1 MKKVYFILYWCASAF
16 LSVSASHITP
26 LNFDQLTVEDGLSQS
41 EVTCL
46 LKDRQGFVWIGTK
59 SGLNRYDGHGFKHY
73 LHNPFDSTTISSDQI
88 FSLHEDSRGRLWV
101 GTARGLSRL
110 DPTNNRFIS
119 QVRPEKGKNLLITAL
134 TEDYQQTLW
143 VATHQG
149 LTHLSLEGK
158 ILEKPFLANQLIRC
172 VFQDKKK
179 EIWIGTNHGL
189 QRIVQQKTVKPQ
201 LVSTDYQN
209 NRLLS
214 VFSHIQAPVQAITED
229 SAGNLWIATHNG
241 LYRIDPS
248 RQTVKLFERSVG
260 LTDHVITCLMIDHQ
274 QVLWVGMQQAGICR
288 FKLDNQGNPSFL
300 DTIQEDWKS
309 RKGLRN
315 NFITV
320 LYEGKAPHEDI
331 VWIGLVDSG
340 VHLYSRSKNSF
351 RHWDGILA
359 TGQSSRANLVFALHT
374 DAFGSLWIGSYQ
386 GLYQVNRQTHDFR
399 VFRHEKNNLNTLNA
413 DEIQCIFS
421 DKTGTLWV
429 GTTKGL
435 NRFDRQRKRFVR
447 VPLAN
452 NQPLTVLKIYQDI
465 QGLLWLGTYG
475 GVWQLD
481 PQTLHSQLFDNQ
493 EQKPNSTTTTKNNYS
508 LYPSAA
514 IQEDANGNLWV
525 GTAKGINKIDCK
537 TRQIIHFENDP
548 TNTQSLISERI
559 MHILLDHNKQL
570 WICGDKGL
578 SKVVNTNGRQSFVN
592 YAKQAGLPN
601 GMIYSA
607 LADQNNRFWLSTNLG
622 LSCFDPQQN
631 TFKNYDVHD
640 GLASNEFNMGAFC
653 QSADGELFFG
663 GIGSV
668 VSFNP
673 LHMVT
678 NQHRP
683 NVAITSFEKA
693 GKTLSF
699 DSLMAQ
705 KGSIELNYNENI
717 FSFQFAALDFTNPQK
732 NQYAYR
738 LEGLDNQW
746 IFYENRRFVN
756 FTNLPSGSYV
766 LHLKAANGNGIWNN
780 TQQLSIPVNIHPPF
794 WQTWWFYVLSAL
806 LMIVIA
812 KGFYNYRVRLK
823 VKRLL
828 EIERVKLEENER
840 VRQLAARDLH
850 DEFGNTIT
858 RISVLTELIKNRL
871 NESNQEILA
880 LLTKISDNSQRMYQ
894 GTKDFIWSI
903 NPEHD
908 NFYEIAIRLKDF
920 SDDLFDKTDSTL
932 HVSGIAEDLHCAAL
946 PMGVS
951 RHLVLLFKEAM
962 SNTLKHAQASQVYL
976 TFALSPNEI
985 KIVWQDNGL
994 GFTPKQSFNGN
1005 GLQNMYNRAEKV
1017 GGELA
1022 VYSGECAGTTI
1033 SFYLPLSSKQ
1043 LRANSIQ
1050 MTALNTPNKSIQA
1063 QP

>member
-1 MKKVYFILYWCASAF
+1 MKKVYFILFCWIGSF
-16 LSVSASHITP
+16 LSADASHITP
-26 LNFDQLTVEDGLSQS
+26 LNLDQLTVEDGLSQS

-46 LKDRQGFVWIGTK
+46 LKDRKGYVWIGTK

-101 GTARGLSRL
+101 GTARGLNRL
-110 DPTNNRFIS
+110 DPTNNRFVS
-119 QVRPEKGKNLLITAL
+119 QVLPEKGKNLLVTAL
-134 TEDYQQTLW
+134 TEDHQQTLW
-143 VATHQG
+143 VGTHRG

-158 ILEKPFLANQLIRC
+158 VLEKTLLTDQLIRC
-172 VFQDKKK
+172 VFQDKRK
-179 EIWIGTNHGL
+179 EIWIGTTHGL
-189 QRIVQQKTVKPQ
+189 QRIVQQQTAKPK
-201 LVSTDYQN
+201 LVSVDYQG
-209 NRLLS
+209 NRLLPA
-214 VFSHIQAPVQAITED
+214 FPEIKAAVQAITED
-229 SAGNLWIATHNG
+229 QAGNLWIATHNG
-241 LYRIDPS
+241 LYKIDPY
-248 RQTVKLFERSVG
+248 RKTVKAFGQSVG
-260 LTDHVITCLMIDHQ
+260 LTDHVITCLLVDHQ
-274 QVLWVGMQQAGICR
+274 QVLWVGTQQGGICR
-288 FKLDNQGNPSFL
+288 FKLGNQGNPTFMEA
-300 DTIQEDWKS
+300 IQEDWKS

-320 LYEGKAPHEDI
+320 LYEGHDPHEDI
-331 VWIGLVDSG
+331 VWVGLVDSG
-340 VHLYSRSKNSF
+340 VHLYSRSKNNF

-374 DAFGSLWIGSYQ
+374 DALGSLWIGTYQ
-386 GLYQVNRQTHDFR
+386 GLYQVNRQTRDFK
-399 VFRHEKNNLNTLNA
+399 VFRHEKNNQNTLNA

-429 GTTKGL
+429 GTTSGL
-435 NRFDRQRKRFVR
+435 NRFDREKKHFMR
-447 VPLAN
+447 VSIAT
-452 NQPLTVLKIYQDI
+452 NQPLTVLKIYQDQ

-475 GVWQLD
+475 GLWQLN
-481 PQTLHSQLFDNQ
+481 PQTLQTQLFDNQ
-493 EQKPNSTTTTKNNYS
+493 EYKRNLAAVKINYS
-508 LYPSAA
+508 HYPAAA

-537 TRQIIHFENDP
+537 TKQVIHFENDP
-548 TNTQSLISERI
+548 ANPQSLISERI
-559 MHILLDHNKQL
+559 MHILLDHQKQL

-578 SKVVNTNGRQSFVN
+578 SKVVTSNGHEKFVN
-592 YAKQAGLPN
+592 YAKQTGLPN

-622 LSCFDPQQN
+622 LSCFDPRQN

-668 VSFNP
+668 VSFDP
-673 LHMVT
+673 LSMVA

-683 NVAITSFEKA
+683 KVAITSFEKA

-705 KGSIELNYNENI
+705 KNSIELNYNENI
-717 FSFQFAALDFTNPQK
+717 FSFQFAALDFTNSQK

-746 IFYENRRFVN
+746 VFCENRRFVN
-756 FTNLPSGSYV
+756 FTNLPSGNYV
-766 LHLKAANGNGIWNN
+766 LHLKAANGDGVWNDS
-780 TQQLSIPVNIHPPF
+780 QLLSIPINIHPPF
-794 WQTWWFYVLSAL
+794 WQTWWFYLISTL
-806 LMIVIA
+806 LILAIA

-871 NESNQEILA
+871 NGSNQEVSA

-932 HVSGIAEDLHCAAL
+932 HVSGIAEDLRLAAL

-976 TFALSPNEI
+976 TFAFSPDEL
-985 KIVWQDNGL
+985 KIVWQDNGM

-1005 GLQNMYNRAEKV
+1005 GLQNMYSRAEKI
-1017 GGELA
+1017 GGELE

-1033 SFYLPLSSKQ
+1033 SFYLPLSKNQPKNNIVETPVLS
-1043 LRANSIQ
+1043 ASI
-1050 MTALNTPNKSIQA
+1050 K
-1063 QP
+1063 